1 MQNQKLFL
9 LDPDL
14 GYPFARIVTST
25 STKAIT
31 SAVAVAC
38 AEHFDKPVQQVNVSF
53 LEVHSTLNIIFK
65 DGTDLF
71 IDVDYDEPEVD
82 DIQQAF

>member
-1 MQNQKLFL
+1 MTNQKLFL
-9 LDPDL
+9 LDPDF
-14 GYPFARIVTST
+14 GYPFARIVTSA

-38 AEHFDKPVQQVNVSF
+38 AEHFDKPVKQVNASF

-82 DIQQAF
+82 DQQPF